1 MELIIETAYKEI
13 IELIDDIANSESE
26 DAITALETIKLKVLL
41 TLVKLKEN
49 RNLAERLTGVL
60 MEEK

>member
-1 MELIIETAYKEI
+1 MELIIETAYEEI

-49 RNLAERLTGVL
+49 RNLAERL